1 MRIRNESGA
10 GLTRRELVQTAS
22 AVIAGAVLSPSPAG
36 AADSP
41 VRRMTTGWE
50 HYRGQ
55 LGGVWEV
62 WRGKA
67 ASDNVTWDAVAIPHC
82 FNAWDAVDPDH
93 AYYQG
98 PGWYRTS
105 FAARN
110 PFPNGRT
117 LLHFEGAGQKSEVF
131 VGLESVGQHVGGYDE
146 FTLDITPAAARAARR
161 PDAKGQVQELLT
173 IKG

>member
-1 MRIRNESGA
+1 MRIGISVTIRPDMRIGNESGA
-10 GLTRRELVQTAS
+10 GLTRRELFQTAP

-93 AYYQG
+93 AYGVADDQG
-98 PGWYRTS
+98 LGQ
-105 FAARN
+105 N
-110 PFPNGRT
+110 VEQL
-117 LLHFEGAGQKSEVF
+117 LLHFAGRLKYPGIE
-131 VGLESVGQHVGGYDE
+131 LK
-146 FTLDITPAAARAARR
+146 LIAR
-161 PDAKGQVQELLT
+161 G
-173 IKG
+173 

>member
-1 MRIRNESGA
+1 MRIGNESGA
-10 GLTRRELVQTAS
+10 GLTRRELLQTAS

-67 ASDNVTWDAVAIPHC
+67 ASE
-82 FNAWDAVDPDH
+82 
-93 AYYQG
+93 G
-98 PGWYRTS
+98 TS
-105 FAARN
+105 TGSRQVELY
-110 PFPNGRT
+110 NGR
-117 LLHFEGAGQKSEVF
+117 AM
-131 VGLESVGQHVGGYDE
+131 
-146 FTLDITPAAARAARR
+146 IRARLK
-161 PDAKGQVQELLT
+161 KGQAAVSVSAEKLPTALLT